1 MRRLFWIALIIAAF
15 GVGYAAGWL
24 SPHHSLRDLERVQ
37 GAEKQRVT
45 DPSGQFDAVLLL
57 ESWGGP
63 IGEINW
69 YICIVEKGRSAAS
82 VQEASIVASDVR
94 GAKLVWRQPHL
105 LEFQYERAM
114 ILEFTNL
121 WGSNEIK
128 PKAAFSGG
136 DPYWVEIRLAPTS
149 PGFSLVTPD
158 NDFR

>member
-1 MRRLFWIALIIAAF
+1 M
-15 GVGYAAGWL
+15 
-24 SPHHSLRDLERVQ
+24 S
-37 GAEKQRVT
+37 
-45 DPSGQFDAVLLL
+45 
-57 ESWGGP
+57 
-63 IGEINW
+63 
-69 YICIVEKGRSAAS
+69 
-82 VQEASIVASDVR
+82 SDVR

-128 PKAAFSGG
+128 PKASGG

-149 PGFSLVTPD
+149 PDSSLVTPN